1 MAMRDECRGE
11 LSIAPKNERL
21 KRAST
26 DMNSAT
32 KMRFVIPA
40 LALGVLLADNAEEL
54 EHLCTRPYLARH
66 EIVTSNG
73 GSCSVGNK
81 SYIERVCS
89 HVCEALGLRYLHCLI
104 QTTWKGYGGSERLDS
119 MSDVP
124 ECGLVLRLALS
135 EIQLL

>member
-54 EHLCTRPYLARH
+54 EHPRRGPGRTPPPSA
-66 EIVTSNG
+66 
-73 GSCSVGNK
+73 
-81 SYIERVCS
+81 
-89 HVCEALGLRYLHCLI
+89 
-104 QTTWKGYGGSERLDS
+104 WRLS
-119 MSDVP
+119 
-124 ECGLVLRLALS
+124 L
-135 EIQLL
+135 